1 MKKNVLMNTVSIER
15 ISEHQQQ
22 ISTVQR
28 FQEIRN
34 MVEFEGQGTR
44 QLSTKTTGRKV
55 DVSFLY
61 VGVDLSRS
69 MTS

>member
-1 MKKNVLMNTVSIER
+1 MNTVSIER

-44 QLSTKTTGRKV
+44 
-55 DVSFLY
+55 
-61 VGVDLSRS
+61 
-69 MTS
+69 